1 MIALFASAFTELL
14 RGGATPLAAV
24 ASGSIT
30 QRATLALI
38 PVTKIVEPVAVPL
51 DSCQVRGSDR
61 FVFQLTGSGASKLR
75 PVSRL
80 AKLTMATAVTWGA
93 GPARA
98 EGSAAG
104 DCLVIESP
112 VSDP

>member
-1 MIALFASAFTELL
+1 MDMIALFASAFTELL

-51 DSCQVRGSDR
+51 DSCQVRGRIDLFFS
-61 FVFQLTGSGASKLR
+61 L
-75 PVSRL
+75 P
-80 AKLTMATAVTWGA
+80 
-93 GPARA
+93 
-98 EGSAAG
+98 AAG
-104 DCLVIESP
+104 RRNCDLSHDLQ
-112 VSDP
+112 S